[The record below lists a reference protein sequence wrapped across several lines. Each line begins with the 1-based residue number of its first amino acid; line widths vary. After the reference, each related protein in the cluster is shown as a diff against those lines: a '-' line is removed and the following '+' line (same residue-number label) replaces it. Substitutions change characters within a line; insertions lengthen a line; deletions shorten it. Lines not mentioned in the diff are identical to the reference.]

1 MDDPQALWAI
11 VLLAVAL
18 LLVFAEVLVPSGG
31 VLGFLAAICLIGGVV
46 LMFRV
51 DTTLGLVSAIIA
63 VIALPFVLGF
73 AMKIWPNTPIGRRLI
88 LQSTQRDANPD
99 SDAAPDTD
107 DLVGAA
113 GKSLTELR
121 PVGTCLINGRRLD
134 CLADAGV
141 IEPDQPVRVISVDGM
156 QIKVRV
162 DDTV

>member
-113 GKSLTELR
+113 GISLTELR